1 MNDVG
6 LEDVPPTP
14 DEELAGT
21 APDLAAPAPTSDVLD
36 DTELPSPDEEVDLLG
51 PTDDFD
57 LGADGLPVDA
67 YTGDLD
73 ALTTSPVAK
82 KINWSTDY
90 ATNGMATSD
99 DNNVVVPE
107 VLNELSDYYKKVAD
121 EVSKVPGK
129 EDVAMKLQKIQILSQ
144 TIANEWNG
152 IVSQI
157 GDNVASSYD
166 LSNMGDLE
174 KDELSSVDA
183 MNQIGADVMADDEQ
197 EEEDDLKIN
206 SDIAA
211 FVESFKHLY

>member
-1 MNDVG
+1 
-6 LEDVPPTP
+6 
-14 DEELAGT
+14 
-21 APDLAAPAPTSDVLD
+21 
-36 DTELPSPDEEVDLLG
+36 
-51 PTDDFD
+51 
-57 LGADGLPVDA
+57 
-67 YTGDLD
+67 
-73 ALTTSPVAK
+73 
-82 KINWSTDY
+82 
-90 ATNGMATSD
+90 MATSD

-107 VLNELSDYYKKVAD
+107 VLTELTDYYKKVAD

-129 EDVAMKLQKIQILSQ
+129 EDVAMKLQKIQILTQ

-152 IVSQI
+152 ITSQI
-157 GDNVASSYD
+157 GDTVANSYD